1 LDENYAFIVL
11 KEGINEAKCVIPI
24 FKLDNVPH
32 QNALGIRQPITR
44 FPLGQSTRIKSIAWL
59 ASCH

>member
-11 KEGINEAKCVIPI
+11 KEGISKAKSVVPI
-24 FKLDNVPH
+24 FKLENVPH
-32 QNALGIRQPITR
+32 RNVLGIKQPITR